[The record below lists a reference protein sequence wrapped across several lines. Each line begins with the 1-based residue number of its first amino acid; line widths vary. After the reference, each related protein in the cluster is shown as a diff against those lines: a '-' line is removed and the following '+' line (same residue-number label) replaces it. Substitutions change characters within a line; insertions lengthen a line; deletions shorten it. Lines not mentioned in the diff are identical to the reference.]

1 MSKNVQAVPTFVMK
15 DSVAI
20 YDKIEILNC
29 LNEHFISS
37 GSLFDSDCSF
47 SVKPYTD
54 ALAYTGQCFNFA
66 PFAVQKVHKALKTL
80 DPRKPPGPDLI
91 DPYFLKLAADFI
103 AEPLAFLFNLA
114 VENKEIPRIWK
125 TSFILPLLKGS
136 DPAFLNN
143 YKPTSNLSVKIL
155 EGPVSDQ
162 LKEFLYTNAIL
173 SAYQSGF
180 RGKKHSTISAAMKV
194 VNDISVALD
203 NKHHCASLFINLSK
217 AFDKANH
224 DILKC
229 RLFNIGLLEQAVAW
243 FSNYLSNKSQCIKY
257 DSLCSETVT
266 IYKGISQGSALGP
279 L

>member
-1 MSKNVQAVPTFVMK
+1 MAWAKARTPGSTTDWLVFRQLSNKCFSLFKKAKSGYYLPVPTENLNDLRRFWKTVKSLSVSKNVQAVPTFVMK

-20 YDKIEILNC
+20 YDKMEILNC

-66 PFAVQKVHKALKTL
+66 PFSVQKVHKALKML
-80 DPRKPPGPDLI
+80 DPRKTPGPDLI

-136 DPAFLNN
+136 EPAFFF
-143 YKPTSNLSVKIL
+143 KITTSLHLIY
-155 EGPVSDQ
+155 Q
-162 LKEFLYTNAIL
+162 YWLKFL
-173 SAYQSGF
+173 
-180 RGKKHSTISAAMKV
+180 KV
-194 VNDISVALD
+194 L
-203 NKHHCASLFINLSK
+203 
-217 AFDKANH
+217 
-224 DILKC
+224 
-229 RLFNIGLLEQAVAW
+229 
-243 FSNYLSNKSQCIKY
+243 
-257 DSLCSETVT
+257 
-266 IYKGISQGSALGP
+266 
-279 L
+279 